1 MKNILTLLALTIL
14 MGASAATAQNHNITA
29 PSGDGWTV
37 PATANKGEKVTI
49 KYTGNQYVKSVKIVP
64 LPTTVTITPSCLT
77 SMEIGE
83 EATLQ
88 ADIYP
93 NLDAVDKTVT
103 WEITEGN
110 SVSIGEDGTV
120 KATREGK
127 TTVTVT
133 TNKNNKTS
141 QVTIDVVAPS
151 NTFVEKAFSVS
162 STKQVYFSKG
172 NLQYNVNEKKWRF
185 ANHQWDVVGGSGTNA
200 GNMGCNT
207 NVGAAGPW
215 IDLFGWG
222 TWTKNGIEPNSTST
236 TNTDYKTGVESSGE
250 FENVCKEG
258 IGEQWFT
265 LSTAEWRY
273 LFNYSGYTNSTRAG
287 KYGEGK
293 VNGVNGVILLPDDWT
308 YPTDLSASSTSA
320 DDFKSGSS
328 SWSNSYTAEDWV
340 KMETA
345 GAVFLPA
352 AGYRYGTS
360 VGRVGSR
367 GYYWSSTARSETDAY
382 GLDFD
387 SGYVSPANFGSRCRG
402 QSVRLVRGL

>member
-49 KYTGNQYVKSVKIVP
+49 KYTGTNKYVKNVKIVP

-77 SMEIGE
+77 SMAIGE
-83 EATLQ
+83 TATLQ

-110 SVSIGEDGTV
+110 SVSIGEDGKV

-151 NTFVEKAFSVS
+151 NTFVQKAFSVS
-162 STKQVYFSKG
+162 SKKKIVFSKG

-185 ANHQWDVVGGSGTNA
+185 ANHQWDYVGGSGTNA

-236 TNTDYKTGVESSGE
+236 TTADYKTGVESSGGD

-258 IGEQWFT
+258 IESGWQT
-265 LSTAEWRY
+265 LSYNEWYY
-273 LFNYSGYTNSTRAG
+273 LQYTRDNAPKLRGVAT
-287 KYGEGK
+287 
-293 VNGVNGVILLPDDWT
+293 VNGVNGLIILPDEFEDPKPDGVEFT
-308 YPTDLSASSTSA
+308 SGVASSDGRDYYKTV
-320 DDFKSGSS
+320 
-328 SWSNSYTAEDWV
+328 NEYTATQWV
-340 KMETA
+340 EMEKS

-352 AGYRYGTS
+352 AGGRIGTS
-360 VGRVGSR
+360 VSSVGYN
-367 GYYWSSTARSETDAY
+367 GGYWSSTDYDTANARGLYFYSRSVNAY
-382 GLDFD
+382 GSD
-387 SGYVSPANFGSRCRG
+387 GRWWGR
-402 QSVRLVRGL
+402 SVRLVRSL